1 MFPHRELKRLPSEL
15 HWFCQSDD
23 GLPRTAHTGEVGGQ
37 SAKEDSTPV
46 KANDTT
52 SESVEYR
59 QRLVT
64 DCLQLF
70 AYNGEDVLPYQE
82 FLKQEIDWQLGK
94 CDTCIVQYYKAK
106 HRAIQSLR

>member
-1 MFPHRELKRLPSEL
+1 MPHRELKRLPSEL

-23 GLPRTAHTGEVGGQ
+23 GLPHTGQAGGP
-37 SAKEDSTPV
+37 SAKENPTPV
-46 KANDTT
+46 KADDST

-70 AYNGEDVLPYQE
+70 AYNGEDVVPYQE
-82 FLKQEIDWQLGK
+82 YLKQQIDRQLGK